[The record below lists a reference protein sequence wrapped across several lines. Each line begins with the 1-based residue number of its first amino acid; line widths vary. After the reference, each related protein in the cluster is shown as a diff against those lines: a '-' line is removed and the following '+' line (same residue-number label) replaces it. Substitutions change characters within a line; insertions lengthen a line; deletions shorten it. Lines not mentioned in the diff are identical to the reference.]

1 MKRFTRALLST
12 AALAL
17 AAAQP
22 VQAMDVSGT
31 KIEDT
36 ATVAGK
42 NLVLNGA
49 GIRYKVVKVYV
60 VGLYLTEKKG
70 DTASVLAA
78 PGPKRFKIVALRE
91 LSSDEFGQALLTGIN
106 KNLDKDEKT
115 KFVNQFVKLGELFT
129 EIDAVRKGD
138 IITGDFNPATGTT
151 FAINGKQVGSVLPDP
166 AFYSAILRIWLG
178 SSPAD
183 PTLKPLLLGEKPDA

>member
-17 AAAQP
+17 AAALP

-31 KIEDT
+31 KIEDI

-70 DTASVLAA
+70 DTAGVLAT

-91 LSSDEFGQALLTGIN
+91 ISSDEFGQALLTGI
-106 KNLDKDEKT
+106 KRLLHEEGMTIRGVQK
-115 KFVNQFVKLGELFT
+115 
-129 EIDAVRKGD
+129 
-138 IITGDFNPATGTT
+138 
-151 FAINGKQVGSVLPDP
+151 
-166 AFYSAILRIWLG
+166 ILREQGVRFVSGL
-178 SSPAD
+178 AD
-183 PTLKPLLLGEKPDA
+183 ASEEDLHAASEADFIAFLDVGNHAAPGQRPSGLLQ

>member
-12 AALAL
+12 AALTL
-17 AAAQP
+17 AAAMP
-22 VQAMDVSGT
+22 AQAVDINGT

-70 DTASVLAA
+70 DTAGVLAV

-91 LSSDEFGQALLTGIN
+91 MSSDEFGQALLTGIN

-115 KFVNQFVKLGELFT
+115 KFVNQFVKLGDLFT

-178 SSPAD
+178 SNPAD